1 MTSRHPTKVEQF
13 AIEAKL
19 NLILGAEVYDRV
31 FQGFEVLE
39 VANGELRGWSPS
51 EHRAAVID
59 VLGHSGLGCPDRA
72 EPAGPTVNV
81 LVRGN
86 ELRGE
91 RATCVSNFGSQHRY
105 RELGAC
111 RRVPVTVGR

>member
-1 MTSRHPTKVEQF
+1 MTSRHPTNVEQF

-39 VANGELRGWSPS
+39 VVDGELRGWSPS

-59 VLGHSGLGCPDRA
+59 VQFSAILVWIAQTVLNQPVRR
-72 EPAGPTVNV
+72 VNV
-81 LVRGN
+81 LMRGM
-86 ELRGE
+86 RHDE
-91 RATCVSNFGSQHRY
+91 REQPA
-105 RELGAC
+105 
-111 RRVPVTVGR
+111 

>member
-1 MTSRHPTKVEQF
+1 MTSRRPTKVEQF

-39 VANGELRGWSPS
+39 VVNGELRGWCPS

-59 VLGHSGLGCPDRA
+59 VQFSAIVAWIAQTMLNQPVRR
-72 EPAGPTVNV
+72 VNV
-81 LVRGN
+81 LMRGM
-86 ELRGE
+86 RHDE
-91 RATCVSNFGSQHRY
+91 REQPA
-105 RELGAC
+105 
-111 RRVPVTVGR
+111 

>member
-31 FQGFEVLE
+31 FQGFDVLE

-51 EHRAAVID
+51 QHRAAVID
-59 VLGHSGLGCPDRA
+59 VQFSATVAWIAQTVLNQPVRR
-72 EPAGPTVNV
+72 VNV
-81 LVRGN
+81 LMRGM
-86 ELRGE
+86 RHDE
-91 RATCVSNFGSQHRY
+91 REQPA
-105 RELGAC
+105 
-111 RRVPVTVGR
+111 

>member
-1 MTSRHPTKVEQF
+1 MTSRRSTKVEQF

-39 VANGELRGWSPS
+39 VVDGELRGWSPS

-59 VLGHSGLGCPDRA
+59 VQFSAILVWIAQTVLNQPVRR
-72 EPAGPTVNV
+72 VNV
-81 LVRGN
+81 LMRGM
-86 ELRGE
+86 RHDE
-91 RATCVSNFGSQHRY
+91 REQPA
-105 RELGAC
+105 
-111 RRVPVTVGR
+111 

>member
-1 MTSRHPTKVEQF
+1 MTSRRPTKVEQF

-39 VANGELRGWSPS
+39 VVDGELRGWSPS

-59 VLGHSGLGCPDRA
+59 VQFSAILVWIAQTVLNQPVRR
-72 EPAGPTVNV
+72 VNV
-81 LVRGN
+81 LMRGMRY
-86 ELRGE
+86 EE
-91 RATCVSNFGSQHRY
+91 REQPA
-105 RELGAC
+105 
-111 RRVPVTVGR
+111 

>member
-1 MTSRHPTKVEQF
+1 MTSRRPTKVEQF

-39 VANGELRGWSPS
+39 VVNGESN
-51 EHRAAVID
+51 A
-59 VLGHSGLGCPDRA
+59 
-72 EPAGPTVNV
+72 
-81 LVRGN
+81 GN
-86 ELRGE
+86 EARRA

-105 RELGAC
+105 RELKFG